1 MMTQRQRARRRYNNH
16 NMKTIAFT
24 IDDETLARLDR
35 VRGNRSKVIRE
46 AVREHLANRERL
58 ASEEQEA
65 RVLHR
70 NRRRLARQ
78 ARALVR
84 AQAKP

>member
-1 MMTQRQRARRRYNNH
+1 
-16 NMKTIAFT
+16 MKTIAFT

-46 AVREHLANRERL
+46 AVREHLASRERL
-58 ASEEQEA
+58 ASEEQEG
-65 RVLHR
+65 RILRRHR
-70 NRRRLARQ
+70 GRLARQ

-84 AQAKP
+84 SQAKP

>member
-1 MMTQRQRARRRYNNH
+1 VTRWRYNAS

-35 VRGNRSKVIRE
+35 VRGNRSKLIRE
-46 AVREHLANRERL
+46 AVREHLARRDRL
-58 ASEEQEA
+58 ASEQQEA
-65 RVLHR
+65 RIVHR
-70 NRRRLARQ
+70 HRGRLARQ

-84 AQAKP
+84 SQAKP